1 MFLCIFWKTYNHII
15 LESAS
20 IVKVTTTELEIKWL
34 TKCPDIRCSVLAG
47 YDKTLNDHWLGCWK
61 LHSNRILR
69 ETTETKLIFKWS
81 ITENYSTSTEE
92 WKNKLWAMKCFL
104 WEVAAT
110 NITSSFH
117 LMHSGEISRRE
128 KQTLFCFFRKWL
140 KGLWDKISLCS
151 SKCWERYLL
160 IMFLSSHCALP
171 LMECLPLAFQRR
183 QPIKATDDSRWCAVR
198 SFDSFCLFE
207 SDIFIPYP

>member
-1 MFLCIFWKTYNHII
+1 MKHHW
-15 LESAS
+15 
-20 IVKVTTTELEIKWL
+20 ELRYI
-34 TKCPDIRCSVLAG
+34 
-47 YDKTLNDHWLGCWK
+47 
-61 LHSNRILR
+61 
-69 ETTETKLIFKWS
+69 
-81 ITENYSTSTEE
+81 TSTEV
-92 WKNKLWAMKCFL
+92 WKNKLQAMKCFL

-128 KQTLFCFFRKWL
+128 KQILFFFFRKWL

-160 IMFLSSHCALP
+160 IMFHSYHCALP
-171 LMECLPLAFQRR
+171 LMECLPLAFQRQ
-183 QPIKATDDSRWCAVR
+183 QPIKATDDSRWCVVR

-207 SDIFIPYP
+207 SDIFIPSPRIWGLFVFFCNASCKNFQPCFYLLLHFNRKWQ